1 MALPENMTGVSLAS
15 AAPGMTATVSDDLLQ
30 RVLRLHH
37 EPYEYFN
44 DRAVLGALSADP
56 SGYVEA
62 VFASL
67 CLVAAGAAVLD
78 LPPKMLFSDPGEH
91 SDFRVMPCVVR
102 FPGHVRK
109 TVKIIGTNWPRQVV
123 PGEISVGKAFALHAQ
138 ENYIEAG
145 FAGCV
150 LSSARTGVCAALAQ
164 RLLEPDAVS
173 LAVVGA
179 GRVGYFSAMYMAAQG
194 KLERV
199 WFHDIDGERA
209 SLAAEAIGK
218 AFPGVTTGVC
228 SCTDATSAEVLV
240 LASDSEQPLFSAHGR
255 RAPLVISL
263 GADTDW
269 QSEVAASALDHYGLY
284 VDTFDSLRYGDLARF
299 NRAGLLKGR
308 IVTDLLSLLAG
319 GNAPPAAPRLFI
331 STGSALF
338 DNLTIDYLLTSGRL
352 IRPPVK

>member
-1 MALPENMTGVSLAS
+1 MN
-15 AAPGMTATVSDDLLQ
+15 APVTDDLL
-30 RVLRLHH
+30 RGVLRLHH
-37 EPYEYFN
+37 EPYEYFD

-67 CLVAAGAAVLD
+67 CLVAAGAAGLD
-78 LPPKMLFSDPGEH
+78 LPPKMLFSDPGGH
-91 SDFRVMPCVVR
+91 SDFRVMPCVVG

-123 PGEISVGKAFALHAQ
+123 PDEISVGKAFALHAQ

-179 GRVGYFSAMYMAAQG
+179 GRVGYFSALYMAAQG
-194 KLERV
+194 NLERV
-199 WFHDIDGERA
+199 WFHDIDGQRA
-209 SLAAEAIGK
+209 SLAAAAIGS
-218 AFPGVTTGVC
+218 AFPGVTAGVC
-228 SCTDATSAEVLV
+228 SCDDATCAKVLV
-240 LASDSEQPLFSAHGR
+240 LASDSEQPLFSALGR
-255 RAPLVISL
+255 RPPLVISL

-269 QSEVAASALDHYGLY
+269 QSEVAASALDHYGLF
-284 VDTFDSLRYGDLARF
+284 VDSFDSLRYGDLARF
-299 NRAGLLKGR
+299 SRAGLLDGR
-308 IVTDLLSLLAG
+308 VVTDLLSLLPG
-319 GNAPPAAPRLFI
+319 GTAPPPAPRLFI

-338 DNLTIDYLLTSGRL
+338 DNLTIDYLLTSGLLNRS
-352 IRPPVK
+352 PVK

>member
-1 MALPENMTGVSLAS
+1 MSAPLA
-15 AAPGMTATVSDDLLQ
+15 DDPLQ
-30 RVLRLHH
+30 GVLRLHH
-37 EPYEYFN
+37 EPYEYFD
-44 DRAVLGALSADP
+44 DRAVLDALSADP

-62 VFASL
+62 VFAAL
-67 CLVAAGAAVLD
+67 CLVAAGAATLD

-150 LSSARTGVCAALAQ
+150 LSSARTGACAALAQ
-164 RLLEPDAVS
+164 RLLQPEAVS
-173 LAVVGA
+173 LAVAGA
-179 GRVGYFSAMYMAAQG
+179 GRVGYFSALYMAAQG
-194 KLERV
+194 NLERV

-209 SLAAEAIGK
+209 TLAAEAIGR
-218 AFPGVTTGVC
+218 AFPGVTAGVC
-228 SCTDATSAEVLV
+228 SCSDTTGADVLV
-240 LASDSEQPLFSAHGR
+240 LASDSEQPLFSALGR
-255 RAPLVISL
+255 RPPLVISL

-269 QSEVAASALDHYGLY
+269 QSEVAASALDHYGLF

-299 NRAGLLKGR
+299 SRDGLLEGKV
-308 IVTDLLSLLAG
+308 VTDLLSLLAG
-319 GNAPPAAPRLFI
+319 GNAPPAAPHLFI

-352 IRPPVK
+352 NRPSVK

>member
-1 MALPENMTGVSLAS
+1 
-15 AAPGMTATVSDDLLQ
+15 MTAPVTDDLLQ
-30 RVLRLHH
+30 GLLRLHH
-37 EPYEYFN
+37 EPYEYFD

-67 CLVAAGAAVLD
+67 CLVAAGAAGLD
-78 LPPKMLFSDPGEH
+78 LPPKMLFSDPGGY

-138 ENYIEAG
+138 ENFIEAG

-164 RLLEPDAVS
+164 RLLKPDARS

-179 GRVGYFSAMYMAAQG
+179 GRVGYFSALYMAAQG
-194 KLERV
+194 NLERV
-199 WFHDIDGERA
+199 WFHDIDGQRA
-209 SLAAEAIGK
+209 ALAAEAIGR
-218 AFPGVTTGVC
+218 AFPGVTAGIC
-228 SCTDATSAEVLV
+228 SCTDATCAEVLV
-240 LASDSEQPLFSAHGR
+240 LASDSELPLFSALGQR
-255 RAPLVISL
+255 PPLVISL

-269 QSEVAASALDHYGLY
+269 QSEVAASALDHYGLF

-299 NRAGLLKGR
+299 SRAGLLDGR
-308 IVTDLLSLLAG
+308 MVTDLLSLLAG
-319 GNAPPAAPRLFI
+319 GTATPATPRLFI

-338 DNLTIDYLLTSGRL
+338 DNLTIDYLLTSGL
-352 IRPPVK
+352 LNRPPVK